1 MSAPTITERPVR
13 VDFTDRSQRRRRRL
27 RMLLAT
33 VGLLLVAGAVWA
45 VFFSSLL
52 AASSV
57 RVVGVDGVAADQ
69 VAATA
74 AVPLGVPLARIDTA
88 QSQAAVVALPW
99 VESVEV
105 RRGWPD
111 EVVIAVV
118 ARQPIAVLAK
128 SGTAVDASGVAF
140 EPLGTL
146 PASLPTVTASGVG
159 IQTAMGVLASPPPDL
174 AGRVVS
180 LAGTTRDDVTMTL
193 RSGALV
199 RWGSVDQAEFKAEV
213 LRALLRQKRLVY
225 DVSAPELAT
234 TFRVR

>member
-33 VGLLLVAGAVWA
+33 VGLLLVACAVWA

-159 IQTAMGVLASPPPDL
+159 IQTAMGVLASLPPDL

-180 LAGTTRDDVTMTL
+180 LAATTRDDVTMTL